1 MTAHPI
7 DLAIVDGSNVSKSA
21 VRSYEKERGRVSVAD
36 ADEVRNTNLSGQFA
50 GIYVRS
56 IGSDFDIDT
65 SDTTTADDGVN
76 CIRDLEGN
84 GFFRA
89 TVNTSKTQRKVTA
102 SGAVTVTATDAGI
115 IVVAKTVGAAT
126 SVYLPSALLRTNSV
140 KVVDG
145 KGDAAT
151 NNITVIPVSGQSIA
165 GTIDYQ
171 WIIDSNGGSVE
182 LTPLADGS
190 GWVV

>member
-1 MTAHPI
+1 M
-7 DLAIVDGSNVSKSA
+7 
-21 VRSYEKERGRVSVAD
+21 
-36 ADEVRNTNLSGQFA
+36 
-50 GIYVRS
+50 
-56 IGSDFDIDT
+56 
-65 SDTTTADDGVN
+65 
-76 CIRDLEGN
+76 
-84 GFFRA
+84 
-89 TVNTSKTQRKVTA
+89 
-102 SGAVTVTATDAGI
+102 TVTATDAGI